1 MIAQKLTTFRK
12 DKLSPV
18 ASILSNQAKQQNGDH
33 IVFLDTKTTS
43 PIGCVYS
50 ITGGDL
56 IKYTQSL

>member
-12 DKLSPV
+12 KKLTPV
-18 ASILSNQAKQQNGDH
+18 ASILSNQANQQNRDH
-33 IVFLDTKTTS
+33 NVCIDTNTTS